1 MKIVVST
8 STFAS
13 ASNEPLDLL
22 KSNGFEIVI
31 NPYGRKLSQ
40 EEIIKLL
47 NGASGLLA
55 GLESLDSTVFESA
68 PMLKAISRIGIGLDN
83 VDLDAANQFGIK
95 VSNTPDAPT
104 IAVAEMTI
112 AAALSITRNIVS
124 SNLDMHNKNWEKSI
138 GFGLNDA
145 NVLFIGYG
153 RIGQKTAEYFR
164 LMGANIYVYDPNL
177 TDQDIKENDTLIDL
191 SEGLQLADII
201 TIHSS
206 GKTPIITDQNFRKIK
221 KGAILLNSA
230 RGNLIEENVLIKAL
244 DDNIISNAWLDVF
257 QEEPY
262 YGDLCTYDNV
272 LLTPHI
278 STYTTQC
285 RKNME
290 IAAVKNLI
298 KILK

>member
-13 ASNEPLDLL
+13 SNNEPLDLL
-22 KSNGFEIVI
+22 NRHGFEVVT

-40 EEIIKLL
+40 QEIIRLL
-47 NGASGLLA
+47 KGAVGLLA
-55 GLESLDSTVFESA
+55 GLESLNSTVFESA
-68 PMLKAISRIGIGLDN
+68 PMLKAISRVGIGLDN
-83 VDLDAANQFGIK
+83 VDLDAADRFGIK

-124 SNLDMHNKNWEKSI
+124 SNSDMHNKNWKKSI

-164 LMGANIYVYDPNL
+164 LMGANIYVYDPYL
-177 TDQDIKENDTLIDL
+177 TDKNIKKDDKFVDL
-191 SEGLQLADII
+191 LEGLKLADII

-206 GKTPIITDQNFRKIK
+206 GGSPIITDQNFKIIK
-221 KGAILLNSA
+221 KGAILLNSS
-230 RGNLIEENVLIKAL
+230 RGTLIDESVLIKAL
-244 DDNIISNAWLDVF
+244 DQNIISNAWLDVYK
-257 QEEPY
+257 QEPY
-262 YGDLCTYDNV
+262 HGDLCTYDNV

-278 STYTTQC
+278 STYTIQC

-290 IAAVKNLI
+290 ISAVKNLI
-298 KILK
+298 NILK